1 MRRSSYFH
9 RYSHSYKNKSYD
21 VTKVLIWR
29 FDENIYAKAIE
40 IRPSVYTVR
49 SKNKGQS
56 RLYEAGLNGCQT
68 RSISKTFSIIV
79 KVTIL
84 FLNFP

>member
-1 MRRSSYFH
+1 MGIWRKYLHMQKQLKKTKIKIRATKY
-9 RYSHSYKNKSYD
+9 
-21 VTKVLIWR
+21 VTKVNWCGDLTKI
-29 FDENIYAKAIE
+29 FMQKQLK
-40 IRPSVYTVR
+40 
-49 SKNKGQS
+49 KNKGQS

-84 FLNFP
+84 FLNFPWFF